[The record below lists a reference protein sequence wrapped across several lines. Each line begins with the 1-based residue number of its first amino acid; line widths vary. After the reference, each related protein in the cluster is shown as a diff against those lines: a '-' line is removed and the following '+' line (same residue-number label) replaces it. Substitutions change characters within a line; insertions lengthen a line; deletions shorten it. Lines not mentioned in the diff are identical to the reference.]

1 MPEFFSPRRGRLFA
15 LLMLVSLI
23 QLAIAV
29 AVAGLVG
36 ELFRQLLEGG
46 PVGQVQLAL
55 LGGAILATVLAEFAR
70 RRLTEALGLDYALSV
85 RMALLERLLRRPV
98 RGPRP
103 RSRGSQLL
111 PFVGDLTAL
120 RMWWA
125 DGIARGSSA
134 ALIATGIL
142 GWLFVTNITL
152 GWWVLA
158 LSAVTLALMAAIARP
173 YHRST
178 SRQRRLRGSM
188 TALIS
193 DRVGAAHSVMGMGGM
208 RRELNRT
215 EKRIERM
222 NAASMK
228 RATWSGSMRGLVAA
242 FPLAGF
248 FILLQL
254 AASGSQAGTIAP
266 YEIAGLLTLMGILAG
281 SVADIGRAI
290 ELAIPARISGRRL
303 RGRLDEIEPIKS
315 CNVAGKPTTKAILSL
330 RAFALSSKAS
340 GFSAKARK
348 GDIIALEGGPDGDPG
363 QLLEAIAG
371 LQPPAQ
377 GELHISGR
385 PAIDLGQRQRRQWL
399 GIAAAWTPLLQGKLP
414 ENLFYRM
421 RRGAGLDE
429 IAPLMRKLGLA
440 HLCGSDGQ
448 PVALSLREE
457 GSKLSPQDMAAIRLV
472 RAMIGTP
479 RLLLLDRATNDL
491 TETQLRGLAEI
502 IAGWRGVV
510 VMVAERPEIR
520 ALCNRSWRV
529 ADAGITEVASSAS
542 VTPLHAAKGTGLG

>member
-1 MPEFFSPRRGRLFA
+1 MFA

-36 ELFRQLLEGG
+36 ELFRQLLEDAS
-46 PVGQVQLAL
+46 VGQAHLPL

-85 RMALLERLLRRPV
+85 RMVLLERLLRRTV
-98 RGPRP
+98 RGPKP

-142 GWLFVTNITL
+142 GWLFFKNITL

-158 LSAVTLALMAAIARP
+158 WSGATLALMVAIARP
-173 YHRST
+173 YHRAT

-193 DRVGAAHSVMGMGGM
+193 DRVAAAHSVMGMGGM

-215 EKRIERM
+215 EKRIGRM

-228 RATWSGSMRGLVAA
+228 RATWSGSMRGLAAA

-254 AASGSQAGTIAP
+254 AASGSRAGAIAP

-303 RGRLDEIEPIKS
+303 HGRLSEIEPVMPD
-315 CNVAGKPTTKAILSL
+315 NATGKAATKAILQL
-330 RAFALSSKAS
+330 DAFALSPKAS

-348 GDIIALEGGPDGDPG
+348 GDIIALEGGPDDDPG
-363 QLLEAIAG
+363 RMIEAIAG

-377 GELHISGR
+377 GELTVSGR
-385 PAIDLGQRQRRQWL
+385 QAIGLGQRQRRQWL
-399 GIAAAWTPLLQGKLP
+399 GIAAAWTPILQGKLP

-429 IAPLMRKLGLA
+429 IEPLMRKLGLA
-440 HLCGSDGQ
+440 HLCGQDGQ
-448 PVALSLREE
+448 PIALSLREE
-457 GSKLSPQDMAAIRLV
+457 GSKLSPQDLAAVRLV
-472 RAMIGTP
+472 RALIGSP
-479 RLLLLDRATNDL
+479 RLLLLDRATHDL
-491 TETQLRGLAEI
+491 TEAQLRGLAEI

-510 VMVAERPEIR
+510 VMVADSPEIR
-520 ALCNRSWRV
+520 ALCNRCWRI
-529 ADAGITEVASSAS
+529 ADTGIVEVESSAS
-542 VTPLHAAKGTGLG
+542 VTPLHASMDAGRD